1 MNFIYN
7 YSFHIYFVI
16 IDLNEDKF
24 IFTSELIPPNIS
36 LTYVLAF
43 IKIKIAPI
51 RINLQKVLLEV
62 RFKENINKRIIE
74 TNTWTNIK
82 DIKDFIHELNKID
95 VVLLHKER
103 NAKGESITKIF
114 INTYLTAYVIIK
126 FNKPTEIRVLI
137 IPSKEKI
144 SKFSLIDI
152 TEFNFLINSEKQIL
166 VLNKY
171 SPICLILLDSKEM
184 KYIISSQRNK
194 EKFIQIPQRINLK
207 INWPWPFNLSYT

>member
-1 MNFIYN
+1 MN
-7 YSFHIYFVI
+7 
-16 IDLNEDKF
+16 
-24 IFTSELIPPNIS
+24 
-36 LTYVLAF
+36 
-43 IKIKIAPI
+43 
-51 RINLQKVLLEV
+51 
-62 RFKENINKRIIE
+62 
-74 TNTWTNIK
+74 
-82 DIKDFIHELNKID
+82 DFIHELNKID

-114 INTYLTAYVIIK
+114 IKTYLTAYVITK

-137 IPSKEKI
+137 IPSKEKT

-171 SPICLILLDSKEM
+171 SPICLILVDSKEM

-194 EKFIQIPQRINLK
+194 EKFMQIPQRINLK
-207 INWPWPFNLSYT
+207 IN